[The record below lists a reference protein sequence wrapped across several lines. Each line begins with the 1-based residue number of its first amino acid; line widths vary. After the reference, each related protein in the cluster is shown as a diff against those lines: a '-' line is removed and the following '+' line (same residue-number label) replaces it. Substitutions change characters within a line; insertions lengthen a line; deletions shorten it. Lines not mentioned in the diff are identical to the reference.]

1 MTPIKGREVEKFRM
15 IVNRYSP
22 SMSSTVFDTVTRF
35 LGRFTPDPIDVS
47 SSTIDIG
54 LDSIHLSELE
64 FELQRVYPTV
74 YLQYGFTIRLSTIGE
89 IVKYVEGRV
98 GSTKVEEKAADLLH
112 IPLSAVQRRIL
123 FLCRLHP
130 ENAHQFEEK
139 ISFSAKNIDRKRM
152 EFTLRRIVMRHVIL
166 RTCYEAERQFVL
178 SATEC
183 HFSIDESIG
192 ESKDEGFIDIEKEPP
207 IRVSFQRSRSG
218 YEVNISFHHIAV
230 DGRSIGIF
238 LQELKIIYDSSSNS
252 SMPKPRQYIDD
263 LSDTVDD
270 DSSQAHIDYWIQ
282 KLSVLDSQL
291 LHTDYRRLPT
301 DSVEGK
307 SIEVD
312 DDSSQAHIDYW
323 IQKLSVLDSQLLHTD
338 YRRLPT
344 DSVEGKSIEM
354 TIPPSLMLSLH
365 SLRRQSGSTSFG
377 VLVSL
382 YRLFVYKTTG
392 FDDFPLGVMVENRNE
407 KNRETIGC
415 FVNSCVLRSRLSS
428 SSSFTQFTREIQQN
442 LHEIRDHS
450 SIPFDDVVSAVQADS
465 DGGTSPLFQILFVM
479 DNVVVPSSDDVF
491 QMIKVDSNTAKYEQ
505 TWYITNY
512 GTEMSIKVEYRTDL
526 FNEKTIQRSIDFVL
540 FLLQK
545 LAEEPEIRINE
556 VSLMRPIDYLQYHEE
571 NRVNT
576 QDYPNL
582 YISHFGEP
590 HRSDNFLVVY
600 VERSTDLIP
609 LVLAGLEAGFC
620 LAPIS
625 LDWSLDRRRE
635 VLSTPHDLLQSSAR
649 FHSD

>member
-1 MTPIKGREVEKFRM
+1 
-15 IVNRYSP
+15 
-22 SMSSTVFDTVTRF
+22 
-35 LGRFTPDPIDVS
+35 
-47 SSTIDIG
+47 
-54 LDSIHLSELE
+54 
-64 FELQRVYPTV
+64 
-74 YLQYGFTIRLSTIGE
+74 
-89 IVKYVEGRV
+89 
-98 GSTKVEEKAADLLH
+98 
-112 IPLSAVQRRIL
+112 
-123 FLCRLHP
+123 
-130 ENAHQFEEK
+130 
-139 ISFSAKNIDRKRM
+139 
-152 EFTLRRIVMRHVIL
+152 
-166 RTCYEAERQFVL
+166 
-178 SATEC
+178 
-183 HFSIDESIG
+183 
-192 ESKDEGFIDIEKEPP
+192 
-207 IRVSFQRSRSG
+207 
-218 YEVNISFHHIAV
+218 
-230 DGRSIGIF
+230 
-238 LQELKIIYDSSSNS
+238 
-252 SMPKPRQYIDD
+252 
-263 LSDTVDD
+263 
-270 DSSQAHIDYWIQ
+270 
-282 KLSVLDSQL
+282 
-291 LHTDYRRLPT
+291 
-301 DSVEGK
+301 
-307 SIEVD
+307 
-312 DDSSQAHIDYW
+312 
-323 IQKLSVLDSQLLHTD
+323 
-338 YRRLPT
+338 
-344 DSVEGKSIEM
+344 M

-407 KNRETIGC
+407 KNRVRGLIPTRMILHFQETIGC

-571 NRVNT
+571 NRQSLDDNGLRKRNCEIQGFHLPHIRDNPT
-576 QDYPNL
+576 E

-635 VLSTPHDLLQSSAR
+635 VLSTPHDLLQSFEMRDINRNGELLRSILDLKSIEIRILWIRTTKVETNLSEGGSKVERMVVRDISPVREETAMSEEIIVEHLNAVIIWNEEGWRTMQQPKRLQQGRKGLTYMVECTTQGAIKGSVSDERHCRQQSVAR
-649 FHSD
+649 